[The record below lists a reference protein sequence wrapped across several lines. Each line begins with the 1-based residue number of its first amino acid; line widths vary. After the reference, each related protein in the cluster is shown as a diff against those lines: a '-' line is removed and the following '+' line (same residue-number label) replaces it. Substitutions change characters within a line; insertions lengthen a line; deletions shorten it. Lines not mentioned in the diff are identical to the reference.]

1 MVFVLIQANLAYR
14 LSGRDASLSELR
26 RELSMLGELLSLER
40 DASLALSADLSR
52 TQSQLANTQQLL
64 SSTQDELAKAR
75 TALDDANTQNNS
87 LAEQLA
93 AVTAQLGYH
102 ASNLKPCSHSF
113 LIRHVLTLIW
123 NRRWHHARQII
134 RHYQT
139 SWKYLK
145 TSLHRQLRQSRHSR
159 HGSPS
164 WKTGLLMRTAQSI
177 PPARS

>member
-1 MVFVLIQANLAYR
+1 MDALASLLMVFVFVLMVFVLIQANLAYR
-14 LSGRDASLSELR
+14 LSGQDASLSELR

-93 AVTAQLGYH
+93 AVTAQLGLSRQQSETLQSQLSDTTR
-102 ASNLKPCSHSF
+102 ANANLEQA
-113 LIRHVLTLIW
+113 W
-123 NRRWHHARQII
+123 NHARPIISII
-134 RHYQT
+134 RQA
-139 SWKYLK
+139 
-145 TSLHRQLRQSRHSR
+145 
-159 HGSPS
+159 GN
-164 WKTGLLMRTAQSI
+164 I
-177 PPARS
+177 